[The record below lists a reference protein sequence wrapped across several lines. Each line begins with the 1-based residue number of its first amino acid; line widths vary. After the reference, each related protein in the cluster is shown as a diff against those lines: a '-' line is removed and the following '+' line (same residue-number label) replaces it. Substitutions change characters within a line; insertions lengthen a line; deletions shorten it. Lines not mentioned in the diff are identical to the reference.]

1 MPYNDRTVTFALGFL
16 LGGIVGAL
24 LALLFAPKKGEEIR
38 ADILERGTKMRSRA
52 GNLAARTGNQVRE
65 KVSAGAAASRE
76 RISPIVEGM
85 RSRMGRESDASS
97 GCPQEEGGQ
106 AQPD

>member
-1 MPYNDRTVTFALGFL
+1 MPYNDKSVNFTLGFL

-24 LALLFAPKKGEEIR
+24 LALLFVPKKGEEIR
-38 ADILERGTKMRSRA
+38 ADILERSSEMRSRA
-52 GNLAARTGNQVRE
+52 GNLATRTGNQVRE

>member
-38 ADILERGTKMRSRA
+38 ADILERGTKMRSGA

-85 RSRMGRESDASS
+85 RSRMGRESNASS